1 MSTNYSDAC
10 LQELPLHMDTLGFQ
24 LSLNGQPVI
33 LPHLIYSI
41 LSLSVLLKAMASQL
55 SFSRELEDEAFLAVT
70 EK

>member
-1 MSTNYSDAC
+1 MGTNYSDAC

-24 LSLNGQPVI
+24 LSLSRRPVI

-41 LSLSVLLKAMASQL
+41 LSLSVLLKAMASQF
-55 SFSRELEDEAFLAVT
+55 SFSRKLEGKAFLAVT